1 MFINYKN
8 MKAEIEKLAPELA
21 SFSNWDS
28 KTLSAAHKGMSKVNA
43 KIDIHLLEQNILCQ
57 ILDQIADGS
66 CTSNNSNFIY

>member
-28 KTLSAAHKGMSKVNA
+28 RTMSSAHKGMSKV
-43 KIDIHLLEQNILCQ
+43 
-57 ILDQIADGS
+57 
-66 CTSNNSNFIY
+66 